1 MNQEFH
7 SKFNGTRMAE
17 ILDSAQARN
26 NAEGGKSN
34 PGAQVKIMMIA
45 AMEVMLATE
54 VLKLGGKY
62 HNSIL
67 QEKFMDFCAL
77 MAPECFKDKDLF
89 LKTMLIVHND
99 MLAMAK
105 NR

>member
-1 MNQEFH
+1 MNQDFH

-17 ILDSAQARN
+17 ILDSAYARN
-26 NAEGGKSN
+26 DAEGGKYN
-34 PGAQVKIMMIA
+34 PSAQVKIMMIA

-54 VLKLGGKY
+54 MLKAGGKY
-62 HNSIL
+62 HGTIL
-67 QEKFMDFCAL
+67 QDKFMTFCTL

-89 LKTMLIVHND
+89 LKTMRLVHDD